1 MEQEIPETPDKKYL
15 FIVKLALE
23 RYSLET
29 NKFYRLTKWKQIFRH
44 PDIVRSAYVA
54 LDLWKTE
61 RFVDLDREMHYEAK
75 LLHFALLNV

>member
-1 MEQEIPETPDKKYL
+1 MEQEIPDERYL
-15 FIVKLALE
+15 FIVKMALE

-29 NKFYRLTKWKQIFRH
+29 DEFNRLTKWKKIFKY
-44 PDIVRSAYVA
+44 PDIIRRAYVA

-75 LLHFALLNV
+75 LLHFALLNA